1 MLGEEAEDLVAARAA
16 PGAELEAPVGEV
28 VEHRDLLGDLGRVVH
43 LRQRVEDARAEV
55 DALGGVCAR

>member
-16 PGAELEAPVGEV
+16 AGAELEAPVGEV
-28 VEHRDLLGDLGRVVH
+28 VEHRDALGDLRRVVH

-55 DALGGVCAR
+55 DALGALCAR